1 MRFAMA
7 VRKASN
13 MHEGGS
19 VPGTCGRDGRDETMV
34 PKRRMWLG
42 KGKNLS
48 RPASSDS
55 DLID

>member
-1 MRFAMA
+1 
-7 VRKASN
+7 

-42 KGKNLS
+42 EGKNLS